1 MFIAGVEIV
10 LEELCETEHLLS
22 FPDKPASGWTTA
34 GNFQFIFN
42 KGEGVMPPCA
52 TQKGR
57 GGGTEHLQCPS
68 RINQRPGG

>member
-34 GNFQFIFN
+34 GNFQFILS
-42 KGEGVMPPCA
+42 CI
-52 TQKGR
+52 QR
-57 GGGTEHLQCPS
+57 GGGNTPVRGAQHLLSFPVLK
-68 RINQRPGG
+68 